1 VVLQQY
7 EEEREVM
14 RTERRRK
21 TSRGRRSPKRGF
33 DGGGGFNPD
42 GTGTAPVAGFR
53 QEVKGAEEVLAMQK
67 GKKERKGKRAKD
79 DDAWCF

>member
-7 EEEREVM
+7 EEESDVM
-14 RTERRRK
+14 HTERRRK
-21 TSRGRRSPKRGF
+21 TSRGRRSSKRGF

-42 GTGTAPVAGFR
+42 GTDTAPVASFG

-67 GKKERKGKRAKD
+67 GKKERKGKRAED